1 VRNRACRGRLLS
13 FTPSRRASDCSG
25 DAAIAP
31 VESGHAPPDDR
42 NRRDASQRG
51 RVADIREESRNWR
64 VASLSPCGARDLLS
78 RQRGYARAAQRRCS
92 ACSQSTNTS
101 HLLETTVRGRYALNA
116 EADRTSDRTPRCRP
130 FRERDRLHGDC
141 HSQTEQQRDGGELG
155 AMLVLIAGTWSRLLP
170 YRSKLAS
177 RSLRSAAE
185 PWFWGKG
192 RSVGGSAHA
201 STVRWW
207 CPSTAS
213 TSGVDRRP
221 GRYWPT
227 AIPAPIRRRPA

>member
-1 VRNRACRGRLLS
+1 MLVVVRKQGARPHPAESRSETHPNWGRREFCVFVKAAVTGGLQGAPRCRPSERWLGRRPGVS
-13 FTPSRRASDCSG
+13 SSGKPGTTRGTPSSSG
-25 DAAIAP
+25 PWP
-31 VESGHAPPDDR
+31 V
-42 NRRDASQRG
+42 
-51 RVADIREESRNWR
+51 
-64 VASLSPCGARDLLS
+64 C
-78 RQRGYARAAQRRCS
+78 
-92 ACSQSTNTS
+92 TNTS

-141 HSQTEQQRDGGELG
+141 HSQTEQQRDGGELR